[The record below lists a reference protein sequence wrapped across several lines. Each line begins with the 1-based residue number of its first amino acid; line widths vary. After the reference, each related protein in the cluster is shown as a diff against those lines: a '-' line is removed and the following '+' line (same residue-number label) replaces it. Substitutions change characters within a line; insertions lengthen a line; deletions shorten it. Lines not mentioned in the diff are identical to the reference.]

1 LLQILPVIVRV
12 GGLLQMTVYNSE
24 LSYDYKPWL
33 TPEFKLGDLIKDCDH
48 LYLVVKIKQESL
60 FLCLDENNI
69 LVWFIPSSY
78 CKYEIL
84 SNSLG

>member
-1 LLQILPVIVRV
+1 
-12 GGLLQMTVYNSE
+12 MTVYKSKLTHN
-24 LSYDYKPWL
+24 YKPWL
-33 TPEFKLGDLIKDCDH
+33 ITPEFKLGDLIKYGDH
-48 LYLVVKIKQESL
+48 LYLIVKIKQESL
-60 FLCLDENNI
+60 FLCLNENNI